1 MEEQKSAAD
10 LSGEERR
17 FLEHDAAVRTGAGG
31 VPAIHPVCVALRHYP
46 RLARHP
52 AAARRDGFVGKL
64 AIHPAQVEVLNR
76 TFRPDVDEI
85 AAAQRVV
92 AAFEAAR
99 GAGVVAIDGK
109 MVDRPHLTR
118 ARRTL
123 RVAAALAGRNGAQS
137 STQGKG
143 G

>member
-1 MEEQKSAAD
+1 LLGAA
-10 LSGEERR
+10 
-17 FLEHDAAVRTGAGG
+17 AAG
-31 VPAIHPVCVALRHYP
+31 VPAIDTVCLDLRDEQ
-46 RLARHP
+46 RLARQA

-76 TFRPDVDEI
+76 TFRPNVDEI
-85 AAAQRVV
+85 AAARRVV
-92 AAFEAAR
+92 AAFEAA
-99 GAGVVAIDGK
+99 GGVGVLALDGK

-123 RVAAALAGRNGAQS
+123 RVAAALAARNGAQG

-143 G
+143 V